1 MASRPPDKE
10 WEAYAFDFHLLKYF
24 ETKEAN
30 SYHISPYKRLQIS
43 HSYPMSELKGILE
56 VQPLFPL
63 REIQATFSFGPLIF
77 TYKGPITNNTTPIRS
92 IRSTEAWL
100 NFDTLEDLKGPS
112 TFQGSM
118 GRGQFSASVA
128 FSNGVTIRAVL
139 S

>member
-1 MASRPPDKE
+1 
-10 WEAYAFDFHLLKYF
+10 
-24 ETKEAN
+24 
-30 SYHISPYKRLQIS
+30 
-43 HSYPMSELKGILE
+43 MSELKGILE

-139 S
+139 SSAYFPPADFSGNGEWTRTFGDETKNAEVVFNTAGTES